1 MRLVIERGA
10 LAFGVIS
17 LLVTG
22 CGEGQP
28 ATQQFYV
35 EPAPPD
41 NPTARTDAAAAEVTD
56 RESLPPSSPILPVDG
71 SGTTGE
77 LTATYAAGQT
87 VLVIQAEDLPEA
99 LKFVS
104 HVHRGVCEEGGPVA
118 AALNSVVGLVDGTGT
133 GTTIIGADV
142 LPVTEPLFVQIHGP
156 GGAPIACGNIVGRG
170 S

>member
-10 LAFGVIS
+10 LAFSVIFV
-17 LLVTG
+17 LVTG

-28 ATQQFYV
+28 ATQEFYV

-41 NPTARTDAAAAEVTD
+41 NPTARTDAAAAAVTD
-56 RESLPPSSPILPVDG
+56 RESLPSASSILPVDG

-77 LTATYAAGQT
+77 LTVTYTAGQT
-87 VLVIQAEDLPEA
+87 VLVIRTQGLPLSLEFA
-99 LKFVS
+99 S

-118 AALNSVVGLVDGTGT
+118 AALNSVVGQADGTGT
-133 GTTIIGADV
+133 STTILGADA

-156 GGAPIACGNIVGRG
+156 GGAPVACGDIVGPR

>member
-10 LAFGVIS
+10 LAFSVIF

-28 ATQQFYV
+28 VTQQFYV

-56 RESLPPSSPILPVDG
+56 RESLPSGSPILPVDD

-77 LTATYAAGQT
+77 LSVTYTAGQT
-87 VLVIQAEDLPEA
+87 VLVIRAEGLPSA
-99 LKFVS
+99 LEFAS

-118 AALNSVVGLVDGTGT
+118 AALNSVVGQADGTGT
-133 GTTIIGADV
+133 STTILGADA

-156 GGAPIACGNIVGRG
+156 GGAPVACGDIVGPR

>member
-1 MRLVIERGA
+1 VI
-10 LAFGVIS
+10 F

-28 ATQQFYV
+28 ATQRFYV

-56 RESLPPSSPILPVDG
+56 RESLPPSSPILPVGG
-71 SGTTGE
+71 SGTMGE
-77 LTATYAAGQT
+77 LTATYASGQT
-87 VLVIQAEDLPEA
+87 VLVIRVEDLPEV
-99 LKFVS
+99 LEFIS

-118 AALNSVVGLVDGTGT
+118 AALNSVVGLADGTGT
-133 GTTIIGADV
+133 GTTIIGTDA
-142 LPVTEPLFVQIHGP
+142 LPVTEPLFVQIHGSS
-156 GGAPIACGNIVGRG
+156 GAPIACGNIVGSG

>member
-1 MRLVIERGA
+1 MERGA
-10 LAFGVIS
+10 LAFGVIF

-22 CGEGQP
+22 CGEEQP

-41 NPTARTDAAAAEVTD
+41 NPTARTEAAAAEVTD
-56 RESLPPSSPILPVDG
+56 REWLPPSSPILPVDG
-71 SGTTGE
+71 SGTMGE

-87 VLVIQAEDLPEA
+87 VLVIRVKDLPQVLE
-99 LKFVS
+99 FVS

-118 AALNSVVGLVDGTGT
+118 AALNSVVGLTDGTGT
-133 GTTIIGADV
+133 GTTILGANA

-156 GGAPIACGNIVGRG
+156 GGAPIACGDIVGSG